1 MTRGMRCSS
10 RVRPARPG
18 ERATIESTFHFAIV
32 PFRHARIPSAPRALR
47 LTSSDVRP
55 LFPAATRA
63 ETFVRKMEAAQTK
76 LWRAVRRE
84 VSRASRVGPSDSSAA
99 SVSSGDDAGLS
110 PEFVAAAHAVNA
122 ALARAVADEVEEQ
135 LTDVLMCLGEEST
148 KARIL
153 EHALTRFDV
162 HVPSLLRE
170 AGYSPGNSPPGSRG
184 ASPAARDAAARDA
197 PFSWDGAG
205 DGAGDGHGSPALYA
219 HLLPPDTWR
228 GGERGPSFAKSARN
242 EDVSPEPGLAALRA
256 LSASRLGFSSSSSVE
271 RTAFQTATPGGTAST
286 ASALGLDG
294 NRGSGEPPSPVEAV
308 AAEARASATAASFDR
323 AEAARRKNRGD
334 DDDDDDDA
342 NANANANANADAIAA
357 TVSDGAKAAGLGTPP
372 EEEGARP
379 ASLSEDW
386 DTSEE
391 EEDAEEDLGYSSFS
405 SESSLGGP
413 RANRRAAYV
422 TDAPEDVRAVSR
434 RARQRARAR
443 LEVGPGV
450 GPNIL
455 EGYYGGD
462 SVFFPKS
469 EETVARGAGAVPP
482 RAETRA
488 GASGALGFVADEDGE
503 SRSMLYVPGEGVPGD
518 ESVAPGVL
526 IPPRGAPGD
535 AAAPGTARRAS
546 AGTAFSQEVLTG
558 DVGAALFR
566 RVAGT
571 VRAAAR
577 VARPALMTMPV
588 RQRHWMEIYESTF

>member
-1 MTRGMRCSS
+1 
-10 RVRPARPG
+10 
-18 ERATIESTFHFAIV
+18 
-32 PFRHARIPSAPRALR
+32 
-47 LTSSDVRP
+47 
-55 LFPAATRA
+55 
-63 ETFVRKMEAAQTK
+63 MEAAQTK

-84 VSRASRVGPSDSSAA
+84 VSRASRGGPSDSSAA

-170 AGYSPGNSPPGSRG
+170 AVLPREL
-184 ASPAARDAAARDA
+184 AAGLARRVARRARAAARDA

-205 DGAGDGHGSPALYA
+205 DGAGDGDGSPALYA

-256 LSASRLGFSSSSSVE
+256 LSASRGFSSSVE
-271 RTAFQTATPGGTAST
+271 RTAFQTETPGGTAST
-286 ASALGLDG
+286 GSALGLDG
-294 NRGSGEPPSPVEAV
+294 RRGSGEPPSPVEAV
-308 AAEARASATAASFDR
+308 AAER
-323 AEAARRKNRGD
+323 ARRRRRRRSTAPRRPDGKRGD
-334 DDDDDDDA
+334 DDDDDDDV
-342 NANANANANADAIAA
+342 NVNANANADAIAA
-357 TVSDGAKAAGLGTPP
+357 THTVRRENEANAAGLGTPP

-379 ASLSEDW
+379 ASISEDW
-386 DTSEE
+386 DTSE

-405 SESSLGGP
+405 SESSRGGP

-462 SVFFPKS
+462 SVFFPR

-482 RAETRA
+482 RGDARRRERRA
-488 GASGALGFVADEDGE
+488 RVRRRRGRRVQVDDV
-503 SRSMLYVPGEGVPGD
+503 R
-518 ESVAPGVL
+518 
-526 IPPRGAPGD
+526 PRGAP
-535 AAAPGTARRAS
+535 PGTK
-546 AGTAFSQEVLTG
+546 VWL
-558 DVGAALFR
+558 
-566 RVAGT
+566 
-571 VRAAAR
+571 
-577 VARPALMTMPV
+577 PAC
-588 RQRHWMEIYESTF
+588 

>member
-1 MTRGMRCSS
+1 
-10 RVRPARPG
+10 
-18 ERATIESTFHFAIV
+18 
-32 PFRHARIPSAPRALR
+32 
-47 LTSSDVRP
+47 
-55 LFPAATRA
+55 
-63 ETFVRKMEAAQTK
+63 MEAAQTK

-228 GGERGPSFAKSARN
+228 GGERERGPSFAKSARN

-271 RTAFQTATPGGTAST
+271 RTAFQTANPGGTAST

-334 DDDDDDDA
+334 DDDDDDDV

-462 SVFFPKS
+462 SVFFPR
-469 EETVARGAGAVPP
+469 EETVDGAGAGAVPP

-488 GASGALGFVADEDGE
+488 GASGALGFVADEDSE
-503 SRSMLYVPGEGVPGD
+503 SRSMMYVPGEGAPGD

-526 IPPRGAPGD
+526 IPPRGAPG
-535 AAAPGTARRAS
+535 A
-546 AGTAFSQEVLTG
+546 AGTATVLSG

-588 RQRHWMEIYESTF
+588 RQKHWMEIYESTF

>member
-1 MTRGMRCSS
+1 
-10 RVRPARPG
+10 
-18 ERATIESTFHFAIV
+18 
-32 PFRHARIPSAPRALR
+32 
-47 LTSSDVRP
+47 
-55 LFPAATRA
+55 
-63 ETFVRKMEAAQTK
+63 MEAAQTK

-205 DGAGDGHGSPALYA
+205 DGAGDGDGSPALYA

-256 LSASRLGFSSSSSVE
+256 LSASRGFSSSVE

-334 DDDDDDDA
+334 DDDDDVNV
-342 NANANANANADAIAA
+342 NANADADADAIAA
-357 TVSDGAKAAGLGTPP
+357 TVSDRAKAAGLGTPP

-462 SVFFPKS
+462 SVFFPR
-469 EETVARGAGAVPP
+469 EETVARGADAVPP
-482 RAETRA
+482 RAGTRA

-503 SRSMLYVPGEGVPGD
+503 SRSMMYVPGGGRPRGRKCGSRRADPPPGSPRGRRGPGD
-518 ESVAPGVL
+518 GAARLRGDGDRPHRGRRRGVV
-526 IPPRGAPGD
+526 PARRWDGSRRR
-535 AAAPGTARRAS
+535 ARRAAGAHEHAS
-546 AGTAFSQEVLTG
+546 APEALDGDLRVHVLDVRGTEVECSL
-558 DVGAALFR
+558 R
-566 RVAGT
+566 REP
-571 VRAAAR
+571 
-577 VARPALMTMPV
+577 PAPRRFT
-588 RQRHWMEIYESTF
+588 

>member
-1 MTRGMRCSS
+1 MTRWMRCSS
-10 RVRPARPG
+10 LVRPGSTRRTRRLNRLSISPLCRSDT
-18 ERATIESTFHFAIV
+18 RAT
-32 PFRHARIPSAPRALR
+32 APRALR
-47 LTSSDVRP
+47 LTFSDVRP

-184 ASPAARDAAARDA
+184 ASPAAREAAARDA

-205 DGAGDGHGSPALYA
+205 DGAGDGDGSPALYA

-256 LSASRLGFSSSSSVE
+256 LSASRGFSSSVE
-271 RTAFQTATPGGTAST
+271 RTAFQTETPGGTAST
-286 ASALGLDG
+286 GSALGLDG
-294 NRGSGEPPSPVEAV
+294 RRGSGEPPSPVEAV

-334 DDDDDDDA
+334 DDDDDDDV
-342 NANANANANADAIAA
+342 NVNANANADAIAA
-357 TVSDGAKAAGLGTPP
+357 THTVRRENEANAAGLGTPP

-379 ASLSEDW
+379 ASISEDW
-386 DTSEE
+386 DTSE

-405 SESSLGGP
+405 SESSRGGP

-462 SVFFPKS
+462 SVFFPR

-482 RAETRA
+482 RAGTRA

-503 SRSMLYVPGEGVPGD
+503 SRSMMYVPGGGAPGD

-546 AGTAFSQEVLTG
+546 AGPATVLTG

-577 VARPALMTMPV
+577 VARPALMNMPV

>member
-1 MTRGMRCSS
+1 
-10 RVRPARPG
+10 
-18 ERATIESTFHFAIV
+18 
-32 PFRHARIPSAPRALR
+32 
-47 LTSSDVRP
+47 
-55 LFPAATRA
+55 
-63 ETFVRKMEAAQTK
+63 MEAAQTK

-184 ASPAARDAAARDA
+184 ASPAAREAAARDA

-205 DGAGDGHGSPALYA
+205 DGAGDGDGSPALYA

-256 LSASRLGFSSSSSVE
+256 LSASRGFSSSVE
-271 RTAFQTATPGGTAST
+271 RTAFQTETPGGTAST
-286 ASALGLDG
+286 GSALGLDG
-294 NRGSGEPPSPVEAV
+294 RRGSGEPPSPVEAV

-334 DDDDDDDA
+334 DDDDDDDV
-342 NANANANANADAIAA
+342 NVNANANADAIAA
-357 TVSDGAKAAGLGTPP
+357 THTVRRENEANAAGLGTPP

-379 ASLSEDW
+379 ASISEDW
-386 DTSEE
+386 DTSE

-405 SESSLGGP
+405 SESSRGGP

-455 EGYYGGD
+455 EGYHGG
-462 SVFFPKS
+462 SVFSPAKKPS
-469 EETVARGAGAVPP
+469 RAAPAPLRPAG
-482 RAETRA
+482 TRA
-488 GASGALGFVADEDGE
+488 PARRRARVRRRRGRRVQVDDV
-503 SRSMLYVPGEGVPGD
+503 RPPGRPGD
-518 ESVAPGVL
+518 ESGS
-526 IPPRGAPGD
+526 
-535 AAAPGTARRAS
+535 RR
-546 AGTAFSQEVLTG
+546 
-558 DVGAALFR
+558 
-566 RVAGT
+566 
-571 VRAAAR
+571 
-577 VARPALMTMPV
+577 
-588 RQRHWMEIYESTF
+588 

>member
-1 MTRGMRCSS
+1 
-10 RVRPARPG
+10 
-18 ERATIESTFHFAIV
+18 
-32 PFRHARIPSAPRALR
+32 
-47 LTSSDVRP
+47 
-55 LFPAATRA
+55 
-63 ETFVRKMEAAQTK
+63 MEAAQTK

-205 DGAGDGHGSPALYA
+205 DGAGDGDGSPALYA

-256 LSASRLGFSSSSSVE
+256 LSASRGFSSSVE
-271 RTAFQTATPGGTAST
+271 RTAFQTETPGGTAST
-286 ASALGLDG
+286 GSALGLDG
-294 NRGSGEPPSPVEAV
+294 HRGSGEPPSPVEAV

-334 DDDDDDDA
+334 DDDDDDDDDV
-342 NANANANANADAIAA
+342 NVNANANADAIAA
-357 TVSDGAKAAGLGTPP
+357 THTVRRENEANAAGLGTPP

-379 ASLSEDW
+379 ASISEDW
-386 DTSEE
+386 DTSE

-405 SESSLGGP
+405 SESSRGGP

-462 SVFFPKS
+462 SVFFPR
-469 EETVARGAGAVPP
+469 EETVARGVVPA
-482 RAETRA
+482 RRW
-488 GASGALGFVADEDGE
+488 DG
-503 SRSMLYVPGEGVPGD
+503 SR
-518 ESVAPGVL
+518 
-526 IPPRGAPGD
+526 RR
-535 AAAPGTARRAS
+535 ARRAAGAHEHAS
-546 AGTAFSQEVLTG
+546 APEALDGDLRVHVLDVRGTEVECSLRREPPAPRRFTKKRHRVRSMPTRCVVGNDASTSVLLKKHPDARSSAFGRTPRDAREVVRTR
-558 DVGAALFR
+558 VGR
-566 RVAGT
+566 RAP
-571 VRAAAR
+571 RACRAR
-577 VARPALMTMPV
+577 SFGSRSRPRREGRCGFPTSPCVWSPPPPRRLRKGWT
-588 RQRHWMEIYESTF
+588 W